1 MNYSNVVIAESA
13 MIAPS
18 TCLIGNVEIGED
30 VTVMHAAC
38 ARGDYDGRIVVE
50 SGTNLQEGVCIHV
63 DWNGVCHIGKN
74 VTVGHGAILHGCT
87 IGDESLVGMGAIV
100 IDGAKVGAHCLIGAG
115 ALVTG
120 TANIPDGMLVIGAPA
135 RAVRPLTPEEIQRV
149 AEGATEYQ
157 NLGKEMTEQGLL
169 FQGLEKIRANCPQV
183 ALV

>member
-1 MNYSNVVIAESA
+1 MNYHNVHLAESA
-13 MIAPS
+13 MVAPS
-18 TCLIGNVEIGED
+18 ACLVGSVEIGEN
-30 VTVMHAAC
+30 VTVMHSAS
-38 ARGDYDGRIVVE
+38 ARGDYEGHIVI
-50 SGTNLQEGVCIHV
+50 GDRTNMQEHVCIHV

-87 IGDESLVGMGAIV
+87 IGDKSLVGMGAIV

-157 NLGKEMTEQGLL
+157 NLRKEMTEQGLL

-183 ALV
+183 ALA